1 MVERHQRHRSPLQ
14 ESEAVSRVLVLSHER
29 LRKQMSGP
37 SIRNWEVAGVLA
49 TENEVVLAAPGP
61 PERSSGRFTVTS
73 YDELTLPSL
82 VRESDVVL
90 CTGFLVHEHPVL
102 LEAKHLAI
110 DLYGPF
116 QLENL
121 HQGESLEPAQHG
133 RCARRD
139 LLLKIIADHAGQ
151 LFHQTI
157 PGVRFGVHQ
166 AFGEFVVL

>member
-1 MVERHQRHRSPLQ
+1 
-14 ESEAVSRVLVLSHER
+14 VSRVLVLSHER

-73 YDELTLPSL
+73 YDELTLPAL

-121 HQGESLEPAQHG
+121 HQGESLEPTQHYQLAQDIRG
-133 RCARRD
+133 VLTQ
-139 LLLKIIADHAGQ
+139 LLLAGDVFFAAEKKHG
-151 LFHQTI
+151 LGVWSPGGLAAAHQQ
-157 PGVRFGVHQ
+157 GFGRRRQ
-166 AFGEFVVL
+166 S